1 MTLRYRLSPYGKSNT
16 SFVQKQEDVLGLLYR
31 IDDMINQKIEVNFI
45 HLNSTNPFFP
55 QECQEHAGYLAYW
68 LANISEFLY
77 FLKQDRDLLKI
88 SYSTQVRLTSYIQ
101 RLFYYLINLLQDEL
115 DKYLT
120 AFTNPRDDVEE
131 NIHNKVEN
139 HLESSDTRWIIFDR
153 NLTKSH
159 QSTIDDILEIL
170 SSIMD
175 LLRKCRVNPALTIQ
189 IFSQIFFYINTYLF
203 NRIVCYP
210 ELKLC
215 SAIWGEKLL
224 FRLKS
229 ISNWAERQGLE
240 LPSECHL
247 MKVNQLC
254 LLLKCSKQDVYDVQQ
269 LILNNKFKINSLEI
283 KQILNNY
290 ILDRNEPPISI
301 EFSQA

>member
-1 MTLRYRLSPYGKSNT
+1 
-16 SFVQKQEDVLGLLYR
+16 
-31 IDDMINQKIEVNFI
+31 
-45 HLNSTNPFFP
+45 
-55 QECQEHAGYLAYW
+55 
-68 LANISEFLY
+68 
-77 FLKQDRDLLKI
+77 
-88 SYSTQVRLTSYIQ
+88 
-101 RLFYYLINLLQDEL
+101 
-115 DKYLT
+115 
-120 AFTNPRDDVEE
+120 
-131 NIHNKVEN
+131 
-139 HLESSDTRWIIFDR
+139 
-153 NLTKSH
+153 
-159 QSTIDDILEIL
+159 
-170 SSIMD
+170 MD

-189 IFSQIFFYINTYLF
+189 VFSRIFFYINTYLF

-254 LLLKCSKQDVYDVQQ
+254 LLLKSSKQDVYDVQQ
-269 LILNNKFKINSLEI
+269 LILNNKFKINSVEI